1 MFFALAKEKNP
12 LKINGL
18 DSMHYSLLGN
28 ALLPELVFQEGQDG
42 HDYSLLGNALLPELN
57 WPDSVVVL
65 DYSLLGNALLP
76 EHRGQPD

>member
-28 ALLPELVFQEGQDG
+28 ALLPE
-42 HDYSLLGNALLPELN
+42 H
-57 WPDSVVVL
+57 
-65 DYSLLGNALLP
+65 
-76 EHRGQPD
+76 

>member
-28 ALLPELVFQEGQDG
+28 ALLPELLASSVRAIMY
-42 HDYSLLGNALLPELN
+42 YSLLGNALLPE
-57 WPDSVVVL
+57 
-65 DYSLLGNALLP
+65 
-76 EHRGQPD
+76 R

>member
-28 ALLPELVFQEGQDG
+28 ALLPELLLRACCKNS
-42 HDYSLLGNALLPELN
+42 DYILLANTP
-57 WPDSVVVL
+57 
-65 DYSLLGNALLP
+65 
-76 EHRGQPD
+76 

>member
-28 ALLPELVFQEGQDG
+28 ALLPELTLDETRPI
-42 HDYSLLGNALLPELN
+42 HDYSLLGNALLPELKFLHEAH
-57 WPDSVVVL
+57 PEY
-65 DYSLLGNALLP
+65 YSLLGNALLP
-76 EHRGQPD
+76 EPSRD

>member
-28 ALLPELVFQEGQDG
+28 ALLPELDLHVARKRIN
-42 HDYSLLGNALLPELN
+42 YSLLGNALLPERL
-57 WPDSVVVL
+57 
-65 DYSLLGNALLP
+65 
-76 EHRGQPD
+76 

>member
-28 ALLPELVFQEGQDG
+28 ALLPELQPIAISAPL
-42 HDYSLLGNALLPELN
+42 HYSLLGNALLPEQ
-57 WPDSVVVL
+57 D
-65 DYSLLGNALLP
+65 
-76 EHRGQPD
+76 